1 METERESKIVRVA
14 IGTLVAVGIA
24 AAIVLPQYGDYTHRS
39 QSAEAVSL
47 LAGAK
52 TPLAE
57 YFADHRKWPESLD
70 KVTAQRSGK
79 FTREVAISKGAGGA
93 GEIELTATMRS
104 EGVDRRAA
112 GKSVRLLSR
121 DGGATWLCRPG
132 TLESSNLPLDCRPPG
147 Q

>member
-1 METERESKIVRVA
+1 VKKIWPWLGVA
-14 IGTLVAVGIA
+14 ALLAVI
-24 AAIVLPQYGDYTHRS
+24 AAIVLPSYADYTHRAQAS
-39 QSAEAVSL
+39 EAIML

-57 YFADHRKWPESLD
+57 HFADKGQWPPSLQALKLD
-70 KVTAQRSGK
+70 TSGK
-79 FTREVAISKGAGGA
+79 FTREVVISKGAGGK
-93 GEIELTATMRS
+93 GEIELTATMRV
-104 EGVDRRAA
+104 EGVDRRVA

>member
-1 METERESKIVRVA
+1 MKIVRVA
-14 IGTLVAVGIA
+14 FGTLVVVGIA

-57 YFADHRKWPESLD
+57 YFADHKKWPDSLD
-70 KVTAQRSGK
+70 RVTTQRSGK
-79 FTREVAISKGAGGA
+79 FTREVAISKGAGGT
-93 GEIELTATMRS
+93 GEIELTATMRND
-104 EGVDRRAA
+104 GVNSRVA
-112 GKSVRLLSR
+112 GKSVRLVSR

-132 TLESSNLPLDCRPPG
+132 TMESSNLPLDCRPPG